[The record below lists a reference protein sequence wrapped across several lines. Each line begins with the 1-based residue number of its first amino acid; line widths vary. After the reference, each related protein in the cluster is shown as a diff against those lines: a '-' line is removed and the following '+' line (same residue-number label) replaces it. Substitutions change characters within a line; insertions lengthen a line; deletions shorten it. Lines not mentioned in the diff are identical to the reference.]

1 VTHSN
6 QIRPSIFYAPITQIF
21 QLLGEPKITK
31 SLVCSLLFA
40 FLLLTFNLTLTD
52 SEAQTGSFQLSV
64 AGTAVGSV
72 PRQIDLKVTQLP
84 GGQLSQVTGF
94 IVSPE
99 DVVQVKQGENL
110 IVSTS
115 PDLTTN
121 TVAVRNMQGI
131 PVDLIPLPSSAWSL
145 QGLLPGVYTL
155 NVNVALSTSGI
166 LGTYETILVILEPGQ
181 QPLPPTTII
190 NQITIRQPD
199 GRCPGNLTLIN
210 GTCQS
215 PPPRPG
221 PSPGPCPN
229 STLVNGECPTPPP
242 PPLPNTT
249 IPLPNDTDSLPELVP
264 SPLNQTEPIRCP
276 LDANGNEICPPI
288 TPPGDCPEG
297 TTGTPPD
304 CVPINCPEGQIG
316 TPPNCE
322 PVPENGNGGDGGDGE
337 DGQPPEGGDGGNGGD
352 GDGGNGGDGGNIDIP
367 SLFG

>member
-1 VTHSN
+1 VAPKFLSSY

-21 QLLGEPKITK
+21 QLLGEPSITK

-84 GGQLSQVTGF
+84 DGQLSQVSGF
-94 IVSPE
+94 IVGPE
-99 DVVQVKQGENL
+99 DVLQVKQGENL

-121 TVAVRNMQGI
+121 KVTVINMQGI
-131 PVDLIPLPSSAWSL
+131 PVDLVPLPSNAWSL

-155 NVNVALSTSGI
+155 NVNAALSTSGI
-166 LGTYETILVILEPGQ
+166 LGTYETILVILEPDQ

-190 NQITIRQPD
+190 NRIIIPQPD
-199 GRCPGNLTLIN
+199 GGCPGNLTRIN

-229 STLVNGECPTPPP
+229 STLANGECPTPPP

-249 IPLPNDTDSLPELVP
+249 IPLPNDTDSLPGLVP
-264 SPLNQTEPIRCP
+264 PPLNQTEPTPPIT
-276 LDANGNEICPPI
+276 PPI

-304 CVPINCPEGQIG
+304 CVPIDCPEGQIG

-322 PVPENGNGGDGGDGE
+322 PPPENGNGGDGGDGE
-337 DGQPPEGGDGGNGGD
+337 DGQPDGGNGGNGGDGGNGG
-352 GDGGNGGDGGNIDIP
+352 NGGNIDIP